1 MHNGHINIDNS
12 LKWLVQDEFLEFYN
26 NSLVAIKDTII
37 AIDKNPKYAMD
48 IVYSLKNRE
57 FNQILRGK
65 Y

>member
-1 MHNGHINIDNS
+1 
-12 LKWLVQDEFLEFYN
+12 
-26 NSLVAIKDTII
+26 VAIKDTII

-57 FNQILRGK
+57 FNQILRKK